1 MGQGQL
7 AKKVT
12 PTRSESADVGVTVLA
27 DTLWR
32 HRLVDARA
40 GGAGEGVEQLVLEL
54 RIADGGVRV
63 GPTLVMA
70 VAAGGAGLGVI
81 PCRKP
86 VLRPVAAAE
95 AVGRARPRRVR
106 GHPA

>member
-27 DTLWR
+27 DTLLR

-54 RIADGGVRV
+54 RIADGGVRL
-63 GPTLVMA
+63 GPTLVMP
-70 VAAGGAGLGVI
+70 VAAGGARLGVI
-81 PCRKP
+81 ACRKP
-86 VLRPVAAAE
+86 LLRHVSE
-95 AVGRARPRRVR
+95 S
-106 GHPA
+106 